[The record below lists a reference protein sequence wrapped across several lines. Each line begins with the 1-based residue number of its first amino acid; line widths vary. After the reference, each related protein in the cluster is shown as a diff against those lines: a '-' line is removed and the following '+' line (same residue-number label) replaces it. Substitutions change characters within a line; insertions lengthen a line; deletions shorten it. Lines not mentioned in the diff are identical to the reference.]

1 METTSIK
8 FFYGRTTHPRMHQK
22 IIFQLFKRTKS
33 LFIFSAILL
42 ITQSVSAQDS
52 TSVILRARA
61 ASEVKNN
68 DSWRGESKVR
78 KDIFGNTVIED
89 RSGNKVGVIRKDI
102 SGNLIRED
110 ATGRTQEVYK
120 TDIFGN
126 KIVEDANGNRKA
138 KIRKNIFGDDVE
150 EDGNGNIVKV
160 YKKDIL
166 GNIIV
171 QDANGRQIGIYKKD
185 ILGNMNYQAY

>member
-1 METTSIK
+1 MKTISIRS
-8 FFYGRTTHPRMHQK
+8 FYGRTAQLLTRQQ
-22 IIFQLFKRTKS
+22 IILQLFSRMKS
-33 LFIFSAILL
+33 LFVFSVILL
-42 ITQSVSAQDS
+42 AVQNVSAQDT
-52 TSVILRARA
+52 TSFILRARA
-61 ASEVKNN
+61 ASEVKSN
-68 DSWRGESKVR
+68 DSWKAESKVR

-110 ATGRTQEVYK
+110 ASGRTQEVYK

-126 KIVEDANGNRKA
+126 RIVEDGNGNRKA

-150 EDGNGNIVKV
+150 EDASGNVVKV

-171 QDANGRQIGIYKKD
+171 QDGDGRQIGIYRKD